1 MPAGRP
7 TLYTPELVSSEI
19 PLARG
24 LSLEEMQ
31 KDLEEDWPDIWADVW
46 RGLLE
51 SMENPN
57 NG

>member
-1 MPAGRP
+1 MTAGRP
-7 TLYTPELVSSEI
+7 TLDAPELVASEI

-31 KDLEEDWPDIWADVW
+31 KDLEEDWPDICAQLW

-51 SMENPN
+51 SMESPN